1 MSNICFVC
9 NEPNYNRNETLAT
22 VRRIERDEV
31 NGATTTTVWS
41 GMICDAC
48 LKKIFGFGKERES
61 DENQEVLPCP
71 FCNSEP
77 RLMANHF
84 TDDSHIYN
92 VKCRRCGMEGPHM
105 HDAEQ
110 AIAAWNG
117 LIFKFF
123 QIKKEGENE

>member
-48 LKKIFGFGKERES
+48 LKKIFEKKEDIVDVLENDAEVYLDIIKGLFDDLKEANPEMADNWLRAWPDIFGQKE
-61 DENQEVLPCP
+61 DENE
-71 FCNSEP
+71 
-77 RLMANHF
+77 
-84 TDDSHIYN
+84 
-92 VKCRRCGMEGPHM
+92 
-105 HDAEQ
+105 
-110 AIAAWNG
+110 
-117 LIFKFF
+117 
-123 QIKKEGENE
+123 